1 MGWMPPPDGIIV
13 PIHAVGPQKE
23 EKASMDEVTIIGV
36 DLAKSVFQVHGTA
49 ADGTIKFRKKLTRL
63 QFARFMAKQP
73 PCLVAMEACGSAHY
87 WGREMEKLGHDARLI
102 APIYVK
108 PFVKRQK
115 NDAADA
121 EAIVEAALRP
131 NMRFVCIKSEEQ
143 QSRGALF
150 RTREMLIRQRTQAI
164 NALRAHLAEFGVV
177 VPKGIYNV
185 KRLAEYIANPDHILP
200 DCIRDVSSIY
210 LNQIEKFTL
219 LTDELE
225 TSIKLKAK
233 NSSVSRLLQTI
244 PGVGPITAMA
254 VEAFAPDMSN
264 FHRGRNFSAW
274 LGLVPLQYSTGGKQ
288 ILGRTSK
295 MGQKDIRRLLIIG
308 AISVVR
314 ATLRKELS
322 DKTWLGRMLLR
333 KPRIVVAIAL
343 ANKMART
350 IWAML
355 TTGEYYRD
363 PMAETTA

>member
-1 MGWMPPPDGIIV
+1 
-13 PIHAVGPQKE
+13 
-23 EKASMDEVTIIGV
+23 MDEVTIIGV

-200 DCIRDVSSIY
+200 ACIRDVSSIY
-210 LNQIEKFTL
+210 LGF
-219 LTDELE
+219 
-225 TSIKLKAK
+225 
-233 NSSVSRLLQTI
+233 
-244 PGVGPITAMA
+244 
-254 VEAFAPDMSN
+254 VEIQDS
-264 FHRGRNFSAW
+264 H
-274 LGLVPLQYSTGGKQ
+274 
-288 ILGRTSK
+288 
-295 MGQKDIRRLLIIG
+295 
-308 AISVVR
+308 
-314 ATLRKELS
+314 LS
-322 DKTWLGRMLLR
+322 
-333 KPRIVVAIAL
+333 
-343 ANKMART
+343 
-350 IWAML
+350 
-355 TTGEYYRD
+355 
-363 PMAETTA
+363 